1 MALMPRGIT
10 KSHEECWHSQDSMR
24 RFINDNFH
32 YDNGD
37 YHMKNFVDRK
47 NELKAIRKKLMSGK
61 FELIVIY
68 GRRRIGKT
76 RLVLEAV
83 KDFPHIYYLA
93 VEGDNLRHFR
103 ETAERIAPEVRYA
116 REDWESLLHAL
127 KGKVIIIDEFPNMIK
142 EDSKVV
148 SIFQKVVDL
157 DLSNSNT
164 KLILLG
170 SSVSMMTEKVLS
182 YKSPLYGRRTG
193 SMKLKPMEFFI
204 LREFFPGISWKELIE
219 IYGLT
224 DGIPFYIIQVKL
236 PFWEWLE
243 KELLNPVSFFRDE
256 VDFLLRYEFTETRTY
271 RRILEAIALGKTT
284 PKEIKDF
291 TGMKHS
297 DITPY
302 LRNLIETDLVVREV
316 PVTEK
321 PASKKGRYYV
331 ADNFLAFWFRYI
343 YPNLSR
349 IEEGTFN
356 VAEIREDYSRYLGWV
371 FEKVARQFLV
381 KLNKAGKL
389 PFKFTKI
396 GKWWHK
402 DEEIDLVALNKRE
415 RKVLFVEVKW
425 RELSERESR
434 GILKDLERKSELV
447 GLEDWKKF
455 YGLVVKGVEEKEELR
470 SGGWLVWDLGDF
482 KNIYKLV

>member
-1 MALMPRGIT
+1 M
-10 KSHEECWHSQDSMR
+10 D
-24 RFINDNFH
+24 
-32 YDNGD
+32 
-37 YHMKNFVDRK
+37 NFVDRK
-47 NELKAIRKKLMSGK
+47 NELEAIREKLMSKK
-61 FELIVIY
+61 FELIMIY
-68 GRRRIGKT
+68 GRRRVGKT

-83 KDFPHIYYLA
+83 KDFSHIYYLA
-93 VEGDNLRHFR
+93 VESDNLRHFR
-103 ETAERIAPEVRYA
+103 ETAERITPEVRYA

-142 EDSKVV
+142 EDPKVV
-148 SIFQKVVDL
+148 SLFQRAVDL

-164 KLILLG
+164 KLVLLG

-193 SMKLKPMEFFI
+193 SMKLKPMEFFT
-204 LREFFPGISWKELIE
+204 LKEFFPEASWKELIE

-224 DGIPFYIIQVKL
+224 DGIPFYITQVKL

-243 KELLNPVSFFRDE
+243 KELFNPVSFFRNE

-271 RRILEAIALGKTT
+271 KRILEAIALGKTT

-291 TGMKHS
+291 TGMRHS

-321 PASKKGRYYV
+321 PSSKRGRYYL
-331 ADNFLAFWFRYI
+331 ADNFLAFWFRYV

-349 IEEGTFN
+349 IEEGTFD
-356 VAEIREDYSRYLGWV
+356 VAEIRENYNQYLGWV

-381 KLNKAGKL
+381 RLSRAGNL
-389 PFKFTKI
+389 KFTKI
-396 GKWWHK
+396 GRWWHK
-402 DEEIDLVALNKRE
+402 DEEIDLVALNDRE
-415 RKVLFVEVKW
+415 KKALFVEVKW
-425 RELSERESR
+425 KDLKEREAR
-434 GILKDLERKSELV
+434 RILKDLERKSELV
-447 GLEDWKKF
+447 GLEGWAKF
-455 YGLVVKGVEEKEELR
+455 YGLIARDVEGKETLR
-470 SGGWLVWDLGDF
+470 EEGWLVWDLGDF
-482 KNIYKLV
+482 ERLLRGGKEKGNREAFLKN

>member
-1 MALMPRGIT
+1 
-10 KSHEECWHSQDSMR
+10 
-24 RFINDNFH
+24 
-32 YDNGD
+32 
-37 YHMKNFVDRK
+37 MKHFVDRK
-47 NELKAIRKKLMSGK
+47 NELRAIREKLMSRK

-68 GRRRIGKT
+68 GRRRVGKT

-93 VEGDNLRHFR
+93 VESDNLRHFR
-103 ETAERIAPEVRYA
+103 KTAERIAPEVRYT

-142 EDSKVV
+142 EDPKVV
-148 SIFQKVVDL
+148 SIFQRAVDL

-193 SMKLKPMEFFI
+193 SMKLKPMEFFT

-291 TGMKHS
+291 TGMRHS

-349 IEEGTFN
+349 IEAGTFDI
-356 VAEIREDYSRYLGWV
+356 AEIREDYSRYLGWV

-381 KLNKAGKL
+381 RLNKAGRL
-389 PFKFTKI
+389 PFRFTKI

-402 DEEIDLVALNKRE
+402 SEEIDLVALNERE
-415 RKVLFVEVKW
+415 KKVLFVEVKW
-425 RELSERESR
+425 KDLREREAKGVLR
-434 GILKDLERKSELV
+434 NLERKSKLV
-447 GLEDWKKF
+447 GLEDWEKA
-455 YGLVVKGVEEKEELR
+455 YGMIARNIGGKEDVR
-470 SGGWLVWDLGDF
+470 GSGYFAWDLGDF
-482 KNIYKLV
+482 

>member
-1 MALMPRGIT
+1 
-10 KSHEECWHSQDSMR
+10 
-24 RFINDNFH
+24 
-32 YDNGD
+32 
-37 YHMKNFVDRK
+37 MKHFVDRK
-47 NELKAIRKKLMSGK
+47 NELRAIREKLMSKK

-68 GRRRIGKT
+68 GRRRVGKT

-142 EDSKVV
+142 EDPKVV
-148 SIFQKVVDL
+148 SIFQKAVDL
-157 DLSNSNT
+157 NLSNSNT

-170 SSVSMMTEKVLS
+170 SSVSMITEKVLS

-193 SMKLKPMEFFI
+193 SMKLKPMEFFT

-219 IYGLT
+219 IYGFT

-284 PKEIKDF
+284 PKEIKNF
-291 TGMKHS
+291 TGMRHS

-356 VAEIREDYSRYLGWV
+356 VVEIREDYSRYLGWV

-381 KLNKAGKL
+381 RLNKAGKL

-415 RKVLFVEVKW
+415 RKALFVEVKW
-425 RELSERESR
+425 KELSEREAKKV
-434 GILKDLERKSELV
+434 LKDLEMKSELV
-447 GLEDWKKF
+447 GLEGWEKF
-455 YGLVVKGVEEKEELR
+455 YGLIARDVEGNEKLR
-470 SGGWLVWDLGDF
+470 EKGWLVWDLGDF
-482 KNIYKLV
+482 ESVL

>member
-1 MALMPRGIT
+1 MG
-10 KSHEECWHSQDSMR
+10 
-24 RFINDNFH
+24 RFISDNLH

-37 YHMKNFVDRK
+37 YHMKHFVDRK
-47 NELKAIRKKLMSGK
+47 NELRAIREKLMSKK

-68 GRRRIGKT
+68 GRRRVGKT

-142 EDSKVV
+142 EDPKVV
-148 SIFQKVVDL
+148 SIFQKAVDL
-157 DLSNSNT
+157 NLSNSNT

-170 SSVSMMTEKVLS
+170 SSVSMITEKVLS

-193 SMKLKPMEFFI
+193 SMKLKPMEFFT

-219 IYGLT
+219 IYGFT

-284 PKEIKDF
+284 PKEIKNF
-291 TGMKHS
+291 TGMRHS

-356 VAEIREDYSRYLGWV
+356 VVEIREDYSRYLGWV

-381 KLNKAGKL
+381 RLNKAGKL

-415 RKVLFVEVKW
+415 RKALFVEVKW
-425 RELSERESR
+425 KELSEREAKKV
-434 GILKDLERKSELV
+434 LKDLEMKSELV
-447 GLEDWKKF
+447 GLEGWEKF
-455 YGLVVKGVEEKEELR
+455 YGLIARDVEGNEKLR
-470 SGGWLVWDLGDF
+470 EKGWLVWDLGDF
-482 KNIYKLV
+482 ESVL